1 MSSLNADKVV
11 CESTKAE
18 KNEAQI
24 ASECKEIL
32 MMRTMR
38 SVPPKPPFHAE
49 EKEEKDT
56 ADAASKKAF
65 YGVFVSSSLEE
76 EEVRNNISRRDF
88 EISQPLLYS
97 LNVSL
102 FVSLFRAK
110 NEKTRT
116 REHFSSLLCFS
127 RSPYSLSLT
136 LTGEV

>member
-1 MSSLNADKVV
+1 
-11 CESTKAE
+11 
-18 KNEAQI
+18 
-24 ASECKEIL
+24 

-38 SVPPKPPFHAE
+38 SVPPKPPFHAQ

-88 EISQPLLYS
+88 EISQPRLYSS

-102 FVSLFRAK
+102 FVSLFRA
-110 NEKTRT
+110 N
-116 REHFSSLLCFS
+116 
-127 RSPYSLSLT
+127 
-136 LTGEV
+136 